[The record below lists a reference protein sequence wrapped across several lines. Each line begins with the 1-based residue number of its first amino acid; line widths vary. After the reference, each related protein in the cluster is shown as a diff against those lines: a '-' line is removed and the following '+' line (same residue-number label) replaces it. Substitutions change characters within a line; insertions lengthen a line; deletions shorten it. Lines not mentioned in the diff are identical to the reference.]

1 MRNLI
6 LLLFSLNLFMPL
18 GLNAQKELFSEANR
32 AYQEENYLKAIRLYD
47 SIYQAG
53 QQNAAL
59 HFNMGNAYFQEG
71 NIGRSIL
78 HYEKALKLKPQDDE
92 ILHNLEI
99 ARQKTVDRFEE
110 VPENLFQASRLA
122 IISLL
127 SPDSWAALA
136 LIAFL
141 LATIGFAA
149 YLYSNYLR
157 VSFIAIVAGLSI
169 GLLSIILA
177 WSHQSYLNNNQGIIL
192 LEDSSYVKSGPSE
205 SADDVFI
212 LHEGT
217 KALRLEQFEGWSKIK
232 LPDGKLGWLLSEEIA
247 VI

>member
-6 LLLFSLNLFMPL
+6 FLSFSLILFLPL
-18 GLNAQKELFSEANR
+18 GLQAQKELFTKANR
-32 AYQEENYLKAIRLYD
+32 AYQEEDFAKAISLYD

-71 NIGRSIL
+71 NIGKSIL

-92 ILHNLEI
+92 VLHNLEI
-99 ARQKTVDRFEE
+99 ARQKTIDRFEE

-127 SPDSWAALA
+127 SPDNWARLS

-141 LATIGFAA
+141 LATIGFGA
-149 YLYSNYLR
+149 YLFSNYLR
-157 VSFIAIVAGLSI
+157 VGFIAIVAGLGI

-217 KALRLEQFEGWSKIK
+217 KALRLEQFEEWSKIK
-232 LPDGKLGWLLSEEIA
+232 LPDGKLGWLPSEEIA

>member
-1 MRNLI
+1 
-6 LLLFSLNLFMPL
+6 MPL

-53 QQNAAL
+53 QQNSAL